1 MIITFIFMATTLF
14 ATYVAYRQATK
25 AQELDQAV
33 YEKTGIIAHLKDHV
47 KSITSKL
54 ETCEY
59 DLQHTKNIIV
69 DLRRNID
76 ELERKTKSKPKQVNS
91 KKDQPA
97 VKSAEPKKRKYNKRK
112 F

>member
-1 MIITFIFMATTLF
+1 MIITFIFMASTLF
-14 ATYVAYRQATK
+14 GAYIAYRYAKQK
-25 AQELDQAV
+25 QELDQAV

-59 DLQHTKNIIV
+59 DLQHTKNLV
-69 DLRRNID
+69 TDLRRN
-76 ELERKTKSKPKQVNS
+76 LEEINKSKKPKSSKPKKSNTPVVVN
-91 KKDQPA
+91 
-97 VKSAEPKKRKYNKRK
+97 EPKKRKYNKRK